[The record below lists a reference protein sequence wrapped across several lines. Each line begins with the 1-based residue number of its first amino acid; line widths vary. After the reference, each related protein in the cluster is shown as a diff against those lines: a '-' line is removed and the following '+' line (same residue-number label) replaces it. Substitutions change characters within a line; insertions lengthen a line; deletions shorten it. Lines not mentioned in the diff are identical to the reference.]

1 MALLSSLS
9 SLADPLWGGVGS
21 GGRGC
26 LLGRG
31 EAVGVHTGLV
41 LSF

>member
-1 MALLSSLS
+1 MVLFSLFSSLV
-9 SLADPLWGGVGS
+9 DFLWGGVGS

-26 LLGRG
+26 FLGRG
-31 EAVGVHTGLV
+31 EVVGVYIGLV